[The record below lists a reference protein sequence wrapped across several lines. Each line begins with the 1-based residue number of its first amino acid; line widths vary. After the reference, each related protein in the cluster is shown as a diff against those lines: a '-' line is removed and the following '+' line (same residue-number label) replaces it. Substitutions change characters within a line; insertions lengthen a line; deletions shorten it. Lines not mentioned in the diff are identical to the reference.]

1 MIFRALKKT
10 AAGRSRNSYRR
21 ETITP
26 ESFGYKAAEQF
37 LTIQDWEKFDWL
49 SSFKDAEVTTDV
61 EFILR
66 RTGTIIATEDEKK
79 AGG

>member
-1 MIFRALKKT
+1 KLDQTVKKCQEL
-10 AAGRSRNSYRR
+10 NC
-21 ETITP
+21 EVFD
-26 ESFGYKAAEQF
+26 FGYKAARQF